1 MVLYDGNY
9 NFLGMSEKLLNK
21 LGFDDLNEFNSY
33 YKDFADLFE
42 KENGFIYKFQ
52 NFSWIDFILYGGA
65 NKDTAIIKDKS
76 NNRIKVRLNINEI
89 LLKEDIKGAE
99 KFYSVILEDEEI
111 LSKEE
116 ENTIQNS
123 QKPIDIT
130 SMLIDDSIT
139 KDTDTIKQGI
149 QTVKESVMDINVEKQ
164 QNHTMGM
171 NKINNFE
178 DEDNSNT
185 KQNSDD
191 LSINLSF
198 LNQNQDQNIKED
210 KNKIE
215 EDSFSLDFFN
225 NNKIQNPPQESIEKE
240 QILKQ
245 QNNIEQNKFTSDNEI
260 SIKNDIDISPI
271 QLDKSANKD
280 EDSEIVLNFFKSNID
295 DDLDNKNTL
304 NILRENKLEET
315 KERELDIYNSNNYE
329 DNSNLSDL
337 NFLKLD
343 MDEST
348 SRQESELGINLEAL
362 KNFRLNEDKQEF
374 EEKNKQ
380 KDFATP
386 QKEKESDVKEKLN
399 DINIDLNFLKDEN
412 KQDETISS
420 NFNNNIKKESNS
432 NEADL
437 NFEFDFLKDAK
448 INKMEEET
456 KQKINTQNNQEINL
470 NFLKI
475 EEERNNQNTTQN
487 LHQTQNITP
496 SIKDK
501 ESREEPQ
508 IDLNILKLDN
518 LEEQNKQTKE
528 SEKLID
534 LDKIESININN
545 IQQNQNKTNDLQNI
559 DNNINQKKQ
568 KNKKSKKKEFE
579 IKVIDNNQ
587 SKIVKQDKDVKNQK
601 NEERKEE
608 IKVDIN
614 NNIKMTHKE
623 KVSIQAQQKVVSKEE
638 NKDIKEEF
646 PFLKNLNI
654 SIENKREILKDFIN
668 DVTHSIKLA
677 KAFFAER
684 DYDSIQFIT
693 IKAQSSAEIL
703 ELKDMHSVLDDLG
716 FYVRKK
722 DDNNIQKTIEAIENQ
737 INNLKRFCIKK

>member
-139 KDTDTIKQGI
+139 KDTDTIRQGI
-149 QTVKESVMDINVEKQ
+149 QTVKESMDISVERQ

-171 NKINNFE
+171 SKINNFE
-178 DEDNSNT
+178 DNSNT
-185 KQNSDD
+185 RQNSDD

-210 KNKIE
+210 KNNKNKIE

-225 NNKIQNPPQESIEKE
+225 NNKIQTSPQENVEKE

-271 QLDKSANKD
+271 QLDKSSNED

-304 NILRENKLEET
+304 NIPKENTLEET
-315 KERELDIYNSNNYE
+315 KKRELDIYNSNNYE

-348 SRQESELGINLEAL
+348 SIQENELGINLEAL
-362 KNFRLNEDKQEF
+362 KNFRLDEDKQEF

-399 DINIDLNFLKDEN
+399 DINIDLNFLKDAN

-432 NEADL
+432 NEVDL

-501 ESREEPQ
+501 EPQEEPQ

-545 IQQNQNKTNDLQNI
+545 IQQNQNKTNDLQKI

-568 KNKKSKKKEFE
+568 RNKKSKKKEFE

-587 SKIVKQDKDVKNQK
+587 SKVVKQDKDTKNQK
-601 NEERKEE
+601 DEERKKE

-614 NNIKMTHKE
+614 NNIKMTQKE
-623 KVSIQAQQKVVSKEE
+623 NVSIQAQQKVVSKEE

-646 PFLKNLNI
+646 PFLRNLNI

>member
-116 ENTIQNS
+116 ENNIQNS

-149 QTVKESVMDINVEKQ
+149 QTVKESVMDINVEEQ

-185 KQNSDD
+185 RQNSDD

-215 EDSFSLDFFN
+215 KDSSFSLDFFN
-225 NNKIQNPPQESIEKE
+225 NNKIQNPPQENIEKE

-271 QLDKSANKD
+271 QLDKSSN

-304 NILRENKLEET
+304 NIPRENTLEET

-343 MDEST
+343 MDENTST
-348 SRQESELGINLEAL
+348 QENELGINLEAL
-362 KNFRLNEDKQEF
+362 KNF
-374 EEKNKQ
+374 
-380 KDFATP
+380 
-386 QKEKESDVKEKLN
+386 S
-399 DINIDLNFLKDEN
+399 
-412 KQDETISS
+412 
-420 NFNNNIKKESNS
+420 
-432 NEADL
+432 
-437 NFEFDFLKDAK
+437 
-448 INKMEEET
+448 
-456 KQKINTQNNQEINL
+456 
-470 NFLKI
+470 
-475 EEERNNQNTTQN
+475 
-487 LHQTQNITP
+487 
-496 SIKDK
+496 
-501 ESREEPQ
+501 
-508 IDLNILKLDN
+508 
-518 LEEQNKQTKE
+518 
-528 SEKLID
+528 
-534 LDKIESININN
+534 
-545 IQQNQNKTNDLQNI
+545 
-559 DNNINQKKQ
+559 
-568 KNKKSKKKEFE
+568 
-579 IKVIDNNQ
+579 
-587 SKIVKQDKDVKNQK
+587 
-601 NEERKEE
+601 
-608 IKVDIN
+608 
-614 NNIKMTHKE
+614 
-623 KVSIQAQQKVVSKEE
+623 
-638 NKDIKEEF
+638 
-646 PFLKNLNI
+646 
-654 SIENKREILKDFIN
+654 
-668 DVTHSIKLA
+668 
-677 KAFFAER
+677 
-684 DYDSIQFIT
+684 
-693 IKAQSSAEIL
+693 
-703 ELKDMHSVLDDLG
+703 LDDPN
-716 FYVRKK
+716 FYQNPNKCK
-722 DDNNIQKTIEAIENQ
+722 M
-737 INNLKRFCIKK
+737 CIYKELCDYYGE